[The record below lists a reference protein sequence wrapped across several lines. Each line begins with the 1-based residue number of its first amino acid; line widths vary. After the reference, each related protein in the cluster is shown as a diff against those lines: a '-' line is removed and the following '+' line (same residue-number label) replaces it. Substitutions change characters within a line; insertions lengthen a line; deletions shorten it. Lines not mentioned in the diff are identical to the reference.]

1 MATLRFNKARPA
13 GSNAAARLRHARNY
27 CLLASGHIEAGNW
40 EEARN
45 LLLRAL
51 AYHPEY
57 ADALRALAN
66 LEFTVGD
73 IPQTRIYLDRLL
85 MLPGPVD
92 AETLFVQGN
101 IELSEGNLTGA
112 LASYA
117 RSEKMAGSTPELEFN
132 KGLAHLMLGHA
143 QEATDILTRLVE
155 EQPSNA
161 RAWDALGCA
170 LRLDRKYEEASAAFM
185 QALTLD
191 PNQNDTRDHMAQML
205 LEMGDPRRARL
216 VLEAALSIDPERA
229 SSRHLLGL
237 ADATAQD
244 FPSAIACWEDLI
256 ARGGALPETYHL
268 LANAYLRL
276 NDRQRAITAL
286 QRLIAQAPNH
296 LPGQLQLALLLL
308 EQGDFAQG
316 WRHLEQARAIDPQ
329 NPAVVQLISVA
340 NAMHPQRDTK
350 DM

>member
-1 MATLRFNKARPA
+1 MANLRFNNARSA
-13 GSNAAARLRHARNY
+13 GGNAAARLRHAQNCY
-27 CLLASGHIEAGNW
+27 LLASGHIEDNNW
-40 EEARN
+40 DNARD

-51 AYHPEY
+51 AHHPAH

-73 IPQTRIYLDRLL
+73 IPQARSYLDRLL
-85 MLPGPVD
+85 MLPEPAD

-101 IELSEGNLTGA
+101 VELSEGNLTDA
-112 LASYA
+112 LAAYA

-132 KGLAHLMLGHA
+132 KGLAHLMLGHGE
-143 QEATDILTRLVE
+143 EATTIFTRLVE

-170 LRLDRKYEEASAAFM
+170 LRLDKHYDEASAAFM
-185 QALTLD
+185 QALTVAPD
-191 PNQNDTRDHMAQML
+191 QNDTRDHMAQML

-216 VLEAALSIDPERA
+216 VLEAALTIDAERA
-229 SSRHLLGL
+229 STRHLLGL
-237 ADATAQD
+237 TDATAQD
-244 FPSAIACWEDLI
+244 FPSAIACWEELI

-276 NDRQRAITAL
+276 NDRPHAIAVL
-286 QRLIAQAPNH
+286 QTLIALVPNH

-308 EQGDFAQG
+308 EQGEFTQG

-329 NPAVVQLISVA
+329 NPAVTQLVSVA
-340 NAMHPQRDTK
+340 NAMHPQRDSR